1 MVVLDGITD
10 ESLKQ
15 IAGKL
20 SDDNWRYL
28 GAALNLSRTQLQAIG
43 GRAEYLGKNK
53 TLMMLRSWI
62 KHLPLKEDRVNFSA
76 V

>member
-1 MVVLDGITD
+1 MTD
-10 ESLKQ
+10 NLLKQ

-20 SDDNWRYL
+20 SDDSWRCL

-53 TLMMLRSWI
+53 ALMTLRSWI
-62 KHLPLKEDRVNFSA
+62 KQLQLKEDA
-76 V
+76 VSTIII